1 MVKPIVFPAKFHQA
15 FAKIN
20 FLIVPT
26 VSYETSFS
34 EKCINITGKIDGETY
49 SEPSRTSK
57 ITLFGEIVND
67 FHSLTNFRKSSI
79 LVVQLGSKY
88 VSGIFSLS
96 WMKRFAIALM
106 LKSSN
111 RGNCQIGL
119 CSRGIKVRYFLLNTY
134 KYFNMEVVVNE
145 QII

>member
-96 WMKRFAIALM
+96 CTIFLQTFCRKWSRETSSRPLFIFKKCLIWGKSKCFAA
-106 LKSSN
+106 
-111 RGNCQIGL
+111 
-119 CSRGIKVRYFLLNTY
+119 
-134 KYFNMEVVVNE
+134 
-145 QII
+145 